1 MAAAAVPVSDFF
13 QLVEGL
19 DAIARIKIDTAFT
32 TERFETG
39 QVICR
44 EGDPGDSL
52 YIVAGGVVEATTQS
66 ADHTQSRSVAYLRRG
81 AFFGELGVLTGQ
93 PRMAT
98 ISACQEVKL
107 FRFEREKFLKL
118 LRTVPEVG
126 DYFTRI
132 LAQRLHA
139 ASSEAHQKIYELDLR
154 GNLQRFDLLT
164 IFQAITG
171 MNHTGELKLHNS
183 ANEQIGS
190 FFFREGRVVEARFVH
205 LVGLEA
211 VWQGFIQS
219 TSDGTFTFHVRPEPT
234 VPGDSDH
241 AIGMESTGLLI
252 EGISRRDVF
261 QAIPEPMRHLAG
273 RLSRTA
279 EVLDWTDPGTAVA
292 VLPIWELIS
301 KRPQLLS
308 SMWRRLNFS
317 ALTFAQAVEALVG
330 AGKAEV
336 LPEPKLPAEKPPE
349 EPPEAEKAS
358 EPL

>member
-1 MAAAAVPVSDFF
+1 MADATVPVSDFF

-19 DAIARIKIDTAFT
+19 DAVSRIKIETTCT

-66 ADHTQSRSVAYLRRG
+66 ADRSQSRSVAYLRRG

-98 ISACQEVKL
+98 IRACQEVKL
-107 FRFEREKFLKL
+107 FRFEKEKFLKL
-118 LRTVPEVG
+118 LRTIPEVG

-139 ASSEAHQKIYELDLR
+139 TSSEAHQKVYELDLR

-190 FFFREGRVVEARFVH
+190 FFFRAGHVVEARFVH

-211 VWQGFIQS
+211 VWQGFVQS
-219 TSDGTFTFHVRPEPT
+219 TSEGTFTFRVIAEPT
-234 VPGDSDH
+234 VPGDADH
-241 AIGMESTGLLI
+241 AIEMDSTGLLI
-252 EGISRRDVF
+252 EGISRRDTF
-261 QAIPEPMRHLAG
+261 QAMPGPMRNLTG
-273 RLSRTA
+273 RLSRKA
-279 EVLDWTDPGTAVA
+279 EVLEWADPETAVA
-292 VLPIWELIS
+292 VLQIWELIS
-301 KRPQLLS
+301 KRPQLLA

-317 ALTFAQAVEALVG
+317 ALTFAQAVEALVH

-336 LPEPKLPAEKPPE
+336 LPEPELPPE
-349 EPPEAEKAS
+349 PPPEAEKAS

>member
-1 MAAAAVPVSDFF
+1 MTDAAVPVSDFF
-13 QLVEGL
+13 QMVEGL
-19 DAIARIKIDTAFT
+19 DAVARIKIDTTCT

-44 EGDPGDSL
+44 EGDPGDSI
-52 YIVAGGVVEATTQS
+52 YIIAGGVVEATTQS
-66 ADHTQSRSVAYLRRG
+66 ADRTQSRSVAYLRRG

-98 ISACQEVKL
+98 IRACQEVKL
-107 FRFEREKFLKL
+107 FRFEKEKFLKL
-118 LRTVPEVG
+118 LRTIPEIG

-139 ASSEAHQKIYELDLR
+139 TSSEAHQKVYELDLR

-171 MNHTGELKLHNS
+171 MHHTGELKLHNS

-190 FFFREGRVVEARFVH
+190 FFFREGHVVEARFVH

-219 TSDGTFTFHVRPEPT
+219 TSDGTFTFHARSEPT
-234 VPGDSDH
+234 VPGDADH
-241 AIGMESTGLLI
+241 AIEMDSTGLLI
-252 EGISRRDVF
+252 EGISRRDTF
-261 QAIPEPMRHLAG
+261 QAMSGPMRNLAG
-273 RLSRTA
+273 RLSRKA
-279 EVLDWTDPGTAVA
+279 EVLDWTDPGTAAA
-292 VLPIWELIS
+292 VLQIWELIS
-301 KRPQLLS
+301 KRPQLLA
-308 SMWRRLNFS
+308 SMWRRLHFS
-317 ALTFAQAVEALVG
+317 ALTFVQAVEALVG
-330 AGKAEV
+330 SGKAEI
-336 LPEPKLPAEKPPE
+336 LSEPEIPQEKPPE
-349 EPPEAEKAS
+349 TPPEAEKAS